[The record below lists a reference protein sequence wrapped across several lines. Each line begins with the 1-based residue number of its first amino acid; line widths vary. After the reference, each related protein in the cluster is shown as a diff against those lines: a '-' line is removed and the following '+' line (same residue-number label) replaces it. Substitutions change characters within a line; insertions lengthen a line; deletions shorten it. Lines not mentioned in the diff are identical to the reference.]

1 MELTIKLNEEDVEL
15 LEKYAAR
22 NNISMPEA
30 VRKAAHN
37 MAYLDMLDQ
46 GIEQIKNGQG
56 IEVTFEELEQFVNG

>member
-37 MAYLDMLDQ
+37 MAYLDMLDRAS
-46 GIEQIKNGQG
+46 EQIKNGQG